1 VTACRTVSQDTK
13 LCSTIG
19 TSAYAGWCFRE
30 LGVNAEDVMRQQLQ
44 QYPLDQQRQLASGA
58 RAFVDHFR

>member
-1 VTACRTVSQDTK
+1 MTASRTVYQDTK
-13 LCSTIG
+13 LCSMTD
-19 TSAYAGWCFRE
+19 TRSHPVWCFRE

>member
-1 VTACRTVSQDTK
+1 VTASRTICKDTK
-13 LCSTIG
+13 LCSMTG
-19 TSAYAGWCFRE
+19 TSVHPGWCFRE

-44 QYPLDQQRQLASGA
+44 QYPMDQQRQLASGA

>member
-1 VTACRTVSQDTK
+1 MT
-13 LCSTIG
+13 G
-19 TSAYAGWCFRE
+19 TSAYPGWCFRE

-58 RAFVDHFR
+58 RTFVDHFR

>member
-1 VTACRTVSQDTK
+1 MTASRTVYKHIK
-13 LCSTIG
+13 LCSMTGIF
-19 TSAYAGWCFRE
+19 AYPGWCFRE

>member
-1 VTACRTVSQDTK
+1 MT
-13 LCSTIG
+13 G
-19 TSAYAGWCFRE
+19 TSVHPGWCFRE

-44 QYPLDQQRQLASGA
+44 QYPMDQQRQLASGA